1 GSRTVLCPARHPPAA
16 LPAAATAAALPRWC
30 LSCAAPG
37 EGLGSKQVPAPRF
50 FAMRASRHS
59 GRRLAKAEA
68 GNAGGRGIGA
78 GSPVGRWPAGPAEG
92 GEKGRCRRGGGGGG
106 GEGGRAPASA
116 AEPLALAPERLEAAA
131 SHWGRR
137 ARGAAHSARSGREA
151 AAASGRPRRRAR
163 RGGAREGDC
172 QPGTN

>member
-68 GNAGGRGIGA
+68 GNWTRHRSREPRRPLAG
-78 GSPVGRWPAGPAEG
+78 WPGGGWREG
-92 GEKGRCRRGGGGGG
+92 QVQKRGGGGGG

-131 SHWGRR
+131 
-137 ARGAAHSARSGREA
+137 
-151 AAASGRPRRRAR
+151 
-163 RGGAREGDC
+163 
-172 QPGTN
+172 